1 MFPCHSVFEIK
12 LRYCQVIKKQFTQ
25 LKSNPRAKQVLG
37 LFSVNII
44 GIPIGI
50 ITSIVITRYLG
61 AQGFGDY
68 KFILSIFN
76 LAIIIF
82 SFGFFQAGNR
92 ALVLN
97 DDKQKAK
104 EYYGAELVLTVG
116 MFIIMSVFLVL
127 YTLIDDN
134 IQEKNLD
141 CFLLFVIPFGW
152 IFLLASYFE
161 TLFQADNRIRMLG
174 EFRLYPKIGFL
185 VSAIILYLVFMNTET
200 NKLAIVYG
208 LYLLTEVIVYI
219 VILRKLHVS
228 FNNIKM
234 RLNEIWNYNKSFGFN
249 VYIGSLF
256 AVGFSQLT
264 EILISYF
271 GVDNSGVGFYSLA
284 ITFTMP
290 LTFIPNT
297 IATTHYKDFSTSS
310 KIPKKLLLITLA
322 LSVSALIGL
331 WVLVPP
337 FVKYFYGKEFNSVV
351 LLNFIVSVGV
361 IAHGFG
367 DFYNRYL
374 GANGQGKALRNSS
387 FLVGGSMMLFNLLFI
402 PKWGETG
409 AAYARLITGFVY
421 LIIIVY
427 YYYRYIKKA
436 STQVFSEK

>member
-1 MFPCHSVFEIK
+1 M
-12 LRYCQVIKKQFTQ
+12 IKKQFTQ

>member
-1 MFPCHSVFEIK
+1 MN
-12 LRYCQVIKKQFTQ
+12 KKQYTQ
-25 LKSNPRAKQVLG
+25 LKNNPRAKQVLG

-50 ITSIVITRYLG
+50 VTSIVITKYLG

-68 KFILSIFN
+68 KFIISIFN

-97 DDKQKAK
+97 NDKQKAK
-104 EYYGAELVLTVG
+104 EYYGAELLLTVG
-116 MFIIMSVFLVL
+116 IFIVMSGFLVL
-127 YTLIDDN
+127 YALIDNN
-134 IQEKNLD
+134 IHDKNLD
-141 CFLLFVIPFGW
+141 RFLLFVIPFGW

-219 VILRKLHVS
+219 IILRKLDVS
-228 FNNIKM
+228 FNNMKM
-234 RLNEIWNYNKSFGFN
+234 RLNEIWNYNKTFGFN

-310 KIPKKLLLITLA
+310 KIPKKLLIITLA
-322 LSVSALIGL
+322 LSVGALIVL
-331 WVLVPP
+331 WLIVPP

-351 LLNFIVSVGV
+351 LLNFIVSAGV

-421 LIIIVY
+421 LIIIIFY
-427 YYYRYIKKA
+427 YLRYIKKVN
-436 STQVFSEK
+436 SQTI

>member
-1 MFPCHSVFEIK
+1 M
-12 LRYCQVIKKQFTQ
+12 RVIKKQFTQ
-25 LKSNPRAKQVLG
+25 LKNNPRAKQVLG

-50 ITSIVITRYLG
+50 VTSIVITRYLG

-97 DDKQKAK
+97 DDTQKAK

-116 MFIIMSVFLVL
+116 MFIVMSVFLVL
-127 YTLIDDN
+127 YALIDNN

-141 CFLLFVIPFGW
+141 RFLLFVIPFGW
-152 IFLLASYFE
+152 IFLLSNYFE

-185 VSAIILYLVFMNTET
+185 VSAVILYFVFMNTNT

-219 VILRKLHVS
+219 IILRKLNVS
-228 FNNIKM
+228 FKNLKA
-234 RLNEIWNYNKSFGFN
+234 RFNEIWKFNKSFGLN
-249 VYIGSLF
+249 VYVGSLF

-297 IATTHYKDFSTSS
+297 IATTHYKDFSTSG
-310 KIPKKLLLITLA
+310 KIPKKLLIITLA
-322 LSVSALIGL
+322 LSLSALLGL

-337 FVKYFYGKEFNSVV
+337 FVKYFYGKEFDSVV
-351 LLNFIVSVGV
+351 FLNFIVSIGV

-387 FLVGGSMMLFNLLFI
+387 FIVGGSMMMFNLMFI

-421 LIIIVY
+421 LIIIIY

-436 STQVFSEK
+436 NTQAF

>member
-1 MFPCHSVFEIK
+1 M
-12 LRYCQVIKKQFTQ
+12 IKKQFTQ
-25 LKSNPRAKQVLG
+25 LKNNPRAKQVLG

-116 MFIIMSVFLVL
+116 MFIVMSVFLVL
-127 YTLIDDN
+127 YALFDNN
-134 IQEKNLD
+134 IQEKHLD
-141 CFLLFVIPFGW
+141 RFLLFVIPFGW
-152 IFLLASYFE
+152 IFLLSNYFE

-185 VSAIILYLVFMNTET
+185 VSAIILYLVFMNADT

-219 VILRKLHVS
+219 IILRKLNVS
-228 FNNIKM
+228 FNNLKT
-234 RLNEIWNYNKSFGFN
+234 RFNEIWNYNKTFGLN
-249 VYIGSLF
+249 VYVGSLF

-271 GVDNSGVGFYSLA
+271 GADNSGVGFYSLA

-297 IATTHYKDFSTSS
+297 IATTHYKDFSTSG
-310 KIPKKLLLITLA
+310 KIPKKLLIITLV
-322 LSVSALIGL
+322 LSISALIGL

-337 FVKYFYGKEFNSVV
+337 FVKYFYGQEFDSVV
-351 LLNFIVSVGV
+351 LLNFIVSIGV

-387 FLVGGSMMLFNLLFI
+387 FIVGGSMMMFNLMFI

-421 LIIIVY
+421 LIIIIY

-436 STQVFSEK
+436 DTQAFSEK